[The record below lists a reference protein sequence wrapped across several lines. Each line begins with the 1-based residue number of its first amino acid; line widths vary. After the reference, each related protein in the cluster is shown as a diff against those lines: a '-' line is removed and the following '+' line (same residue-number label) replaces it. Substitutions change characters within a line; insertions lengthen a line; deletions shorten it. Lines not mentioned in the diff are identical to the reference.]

1 MNKLQLIAL
10 YYRGGGPICE
20 CYDTQLRW
28 CCQRHSHNSL
38 EPEFTDKELLTIY
51 IYVMLF
57 EEKHKINS
65 IWRHASAYLR
75 SWFPALPSYERFP
88 AGTFNARLNRLSDV
102 FPGLTEYFLSKV
114 GRETSEEISLMDS
127 LPIMLCSAKR
137 KANPARR
144 AVACDIFDKG
154 YCSTKGTHC
163 YGLKLHITAK
173 HAPNALPVPEF
184 VGLTPA
190 STHDLTAVRSI
201 LPKLARKALFGDK
214 IYADQPLNKK
224 LQGQQDTF
232 IYTPVKLVKGQ
243 SEQERQRNKA
253 ADDLFSKAVSTVRQP
268 IESLFNWFIEKTNM
282 QNASKIR
289 SRAGLYIHVFGK
301 LAAAS
306 FLMFINS

>member
-1 MNKLQLIAL
+1 MNELQLIAL
-10 YYRGGGPICE
+10 YYHICD

-28 CCQRHSHNSL
+28 RCQRHSHNSS

-57 EEKHKINS
+57 EEKYKIKS

-75 SWFPALPSYERFP
+75 SWFPALPSYQ
-88 AGTFNARLNRLSDV
+88 AFNARLNRLSDV
-102 FPGLTEYFLSKV
+102 FPGLAEYFLSKV
-114 GRETSEEISLMDS
+114 DRKTIEEISLMDS

-137 KANPARR
+137 KAKVARELS
-144 AVACDIFDKG
+144 DKG
-154 YCSTKGTHC
+154 FCSTKNTHY
-163 YGLKLHITAK
+163 YGVKLHVVAK
-173 HAPNALPVPEF
+173 HAPDTLPVPEF

-190 STHDLTAVRSI
+190 STHDLTAVRPI
-201 LPKLARKALFGDK
+201 LPKLAGKALFGDK
-214 IYADQPLNKK
+214 IYADQPLNKNLEK
-224 LQGQQDTF
+224 QQDTF
-232 IYTPVKLVKGQ
+232 IYTPVKLIKGQ

-268 IESLFNWFIEKTNM
+268 IESLFNWFIEKTNI
-282 QNASKIR
+282 QNGSKIR
-289 SRAGLYIHVFGK
+289 SKAGLYVHVFGK

>member
-10 YYRGGGPICE
+10 YYHICE
-20 CYDTQLRW
+20 CYDNQLRW

-38 EPEFTDKELLTIY
+38 DPEFTDEELLTIY

-57 EEKHKINS
+57 EEKYKIKS
-65 IWRHASAYLR
+65 IWRHASIYLR
-75 SWFPALPSYERFP
+75 SWFPALPSYQ
-88 AGTFNARLNRLSDV
+88 AFNARLNRLSDV
-102 FPGLTEYFLSKV
+102 FPGLAEYFLSKV
-114 GRETSEEISLMDS
+114 GRKTSTEISLMDS

-137 KANPARR
+137 EAKVAR
-144 AVACDIFDKG
+144 DISDKG
-154 YCSTKGTHC
+154 YCSTKSSHY
-163 YGLKLHITAK
+163 YGLKLHVIAK

-190 STHDLTAVRSI
+190 STHDLTAVRPI
-201 LPKLARKALFGDK
+201 LPKLTGKALFGDK

-224 LQGQQDTF
+224 LQEQQGTF

-243 SEQERQRNKA
+243 SDEERQRNKA
-253 ADDLFSKAVSTVRQP
+253 ADDLLSKTVSTVRQP

-282 QNASKIR
+282 QNGSKIR
-289 SRAGLYIHVFGK
+289 SKAGLYVHVFGK

>member
-10 YYRGGGPICE
+10 YYHICE

-38 EPEFTDKELLTIY
+38 DPEFSDEELLTIY

-57 EEKHKINS
+57 EEKHKIKS

-75 SWFPALPSYERFP
+75 SWFPALPSYQ
-88 AGTFNARLNRLSDV
+88 AFNARLNRLSDV
-102 FPGLTEYFLSKV
+102 FPGLAEYFLSKV
-114 GRETSEEISLMDS
+114 DRDTLEDINLMDS
-127 LPIMLCSAKR
+127 FPIMLCSAKR
-137 KANPARR
+137 RAKVARD
-144 AVACDIFDKG
+144 VSDKG
-154 YCSTKGTHC
+154 YCSTKNMHY
-163 YGLKLHITAK
+163 YGVKLHVVAK
-173 HAPNALPVPEF
+173 HAPDTLPVPEF
-184 VGLTPA
+184 VSLTPA
-190 STHDLTAVRSI
+190 STHDLTAVRPI
-201 LPKLARKALFGDK
+201 LPKLAGKALFGDK

-224 LQGQQDTF
+224 LEKQQDTF
-232 IYTPVKLVKGQ
+232 IYTPVKLVQGQ

-268 IESLFNWFIEKTNM
+268 IESLFNWFIEKTNI
-282 QNASKIR
+282 QNGSKIR
-289 SRAGLYIHVFGK
+289 SKAGLYVHVFGK